1 MVLVHLIVA
10 LLSGLAGVAFGAL
23 LGVPVLHIGA
33 LYTLCGAMGMLMSV
47 SAVIAIADAS
57 DSPRRPAQDG

>member
-10 LLSGLAGVAFGAL
+10 LVSGFAGVTFGVS
-23 LGVPVLHIGA
+23 LGVSMLHVGA
-33 LYTLCGAMGMLMSV
+33 LYMLCGAMGMLLSI
-47 SAVIAIADAS
+47 SAVMAIADAS